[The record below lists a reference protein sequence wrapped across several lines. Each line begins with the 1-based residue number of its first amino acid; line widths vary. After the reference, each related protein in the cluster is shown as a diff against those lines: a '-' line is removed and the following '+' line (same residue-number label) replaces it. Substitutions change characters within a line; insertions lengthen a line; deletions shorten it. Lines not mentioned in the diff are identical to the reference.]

1 MAPLTHTPA
10 FLLQLKHIKGKHGE
24 AAALTPVP
32 MAAIHLQRQK
42 KARGLIT
49 RHTFPESLKGD
60 EVNLLVPLSST
71 QPARVS
77 PRSPCFSSE
86 SRDFHEMPGLVMGGE
101 LCLQVLPKQQSGL
114 KRITD
119 LKEGEMICE

>member
-10 FLLQLKHIKGKHGE
+10 FLLQLKHIKGMHRE
-24 AAALTPVP
+24 AAARTPVP
-32 MAAIHLQRQK
+32 MAAIRLQRQK
-42 KARGLIT
+42 QAQGLIT
-49 RHTFPESLKGD
+49 RHTIPESLKGD

-77 PRSPCFSSE
+77 PRSLHFSSE
-86 SRDFHEMPGLVMGGE
+86 SRNFHEMPGLVMGNE
-101 LCLQVLPKQQSGL
+101 LCLQVLPKEQSEL
-114 KRITD
+114 KRIID